1 MPRRTETVFL
11 RAEQSPNLGKTIASV
26 RDALRL
32 SQRSLARRAGVN
44 HRTVSRIERGQ
55 RPSPHTLQ
63 CIAGALGVEIEDLC
77 PQWGKVMFSRQH
89 GVALLGL
96 GLRDVRLRAG
106 VTMQIAAAA
115 AGVSL
120 ATLSRF
126 ERGMFVVPRQI
137 AARGGL
143 GSADDDPVIVSEKLA
158 KALGFGSAQALTEKC
173 YEHRPAF

>member
-1 MPRRTETVFL
+1 M
-11 RAEQSPNLGKTIASV
+11 IASV

-96 GLRDVRLRAG
+96 GAEEVEQLNAITQVYARDFLFYRDDKPELSEAFQHGEHRQFQYHG
-106 VTMQIAAAA
+106 HHWLDPLLDDLSQYNHWGKDGA
-115 AGVSL
+115 AGISSRRPYSESL
-120 ATLSRF
+120 KSNRWLDGF
-126 ERGMFVVPRQI
+126 VPR
-137 AARGGL
+137 R
-143 GSADDDPVIVSEKLA
+143 D
-158 KALGFGSAQALTEKC
+158 
-173 YEHRPAF
+173 